1 MAVNTWDGAVSTDY
15 NDAGNWN
22 TTGETDRVPT
32 SADDVVIPDTSSINN
47 CELSAT
53 GGNPKN
59 VKSLELQA
67 NGTLI
72 GNDISIRAYGENGSG
87 RAIDLDGIISGDLSL
102 TIQTNAAT
110 NVDLVPSSGT
120 IKNLTINHADCVANL
135 LHNTSISGNLTI
147 TLGELACQTGGS
159 GRTLTVAGNTR
170 IGPASGGADQATLT
184 ALDQD
189 LLLGSGKTDDYGLTV
204 VKGGTFVGGTGT
216 HTIGSINMA
225 DFGDAK
231 CTLTSGVTTING
243 EDSGDDYAINIGGD
257 STFAHGSGTVTL
269 TRASDTRI
277 RNSGAVLALNN
288 LIINHASASYTL
300 ASNGLTCAGN
310 LTITAGTFSTGVNKP
325 LTVTGLC
332 NIGGG
337 ILTGNASAISLG
349 GLLVGSAGKY
359 NATSGTTTITAE
371 DTTGYAWD
379 VNGTDSFDNNDGGV
393 TFDLG
398 SGVDSHIR
406 TGQSDGAN
414 SFHNLTVLLNASTN
428 TLTMRPNAGTVM
440 TIEGNL
446 TISEGVLQKNTHS
459 HNLTVTGNVEIHSG
473 GKIDATSASGAMN
486 MGSLSIDAGG
496 TYLATGGTT
505 TITSEGDGSSGTNG
519 YALMAP
525 TGAIF
530 THNGGTVSIDTDATT
545 VIYIQ
550 SATNTF
556 NDLII
561 NNNGNRT
568 QWDGTLTILGDLT
581 VNASDTFQADG
592 ANNGL
597 TVNGNVSVSGTLGF
611 ASMAWA
617 GAGEF
622 GSLTIATGGTYLA
635 TSGTTTITNETGGHA
650 WKNNGGTFTHNNG
663 KVLIDF
669 DTDNL
674 AGDTEVKE
682 NTFYDLEIKL
692 DQAGYEL
699 RLEDHSSTNAM
710 DILNNLTVTKGT
722 FDTMT
727 KSDTLTIH
735 GQTIIE
741 SDGVFTEADHDTNKI
756 IHNGIVRNSG
766 TYKINDGTTV
776 KMNSGIR
783 NLGTITVA

>member
-1 MAVNTWDGAVSTDY
+1 INTGATIDGSGAKL
-15 NDAGNWN
+15 
-22 TTGETDRVPT
+22 
-32 SADDVVIPDTSSINN
+32 SI
-47 CELSAT
+47 
-53 GGNPKN
+53 
-59 VKSLELQA
+59 KSE
-67 NGTLI
+67 G
-72 GNDISIRAYGENGSG
+72 NGSEG
-87 RAIDLDGIISGDLSL
+87 TEHYALKNDGIIAGNLDLEFNY
-102 TIQTNAAT
+102 NAETAADFT
-110 NVDLVPSSGT
+110 GSSG
-120 IKNLTINHADCVANL
+120 NVRNVTINHADADVNQVGAA
-135 LHNTSISGNLTI
+135 TM
-147 TLGELACQTGGS
+147 
-159 GRTLTVAGNTR
+159 
-170 IGPASGGADQATLT
+170 AS
-184 ALDQD
+184 
-189 LLLGSGKTDDYGLTV
+189 
-204 VKGGTFVGGTGT
+204 
-216 HTIGSINMA
+216 
-225 DFGDAK
+225 
-231 CTLTSGVTTING
+231 
-243 EDSGDDYAINIGGD
+243 
-257 STFAHGSGTVTL
+257 
-269 TRASDTRI
+269 
-277 RNSGAVLALNN
+277 
-288 LIINHASASYTL
+288 
-300 ASNGLTCAGN
+300 
-310 LTITAGTFSTGVNKP
+310 LTITAGIYDAGNDG
-325 LTVTGLC
+325 LIVTGATSVTGTLTC
-332 NIGGG
+332 NSS
-337 ILTGNASAISLG
+337 TVSLG
-349 GLLVGSAGKY
+349 SGYTGGYGLQGSGTVNFGTGTNTVGAINTNSPSGVTK
-359 NATSGTTTITAE
+359 TSGTITFNTQKTGSQSIGPNSTNSNTHFNFGTSTVNFDLSGGAGTTFGIEQHSGSSKTLTITATTVNFKSNSYIYQNNT
-371 DTTGYAWD
+371 DTNIFKIIGALVIDASKTVTTYYDDSNDYGSKLEVTGD
-379 VNGTDSFDNNDGGV
+379 VTVNGILNAYSASNPKPMDFGSLTIG
-393 TFDLG
+393 G
-398 SGVDSHIR
+398 SGEYI
-406 TGQSDGAN
+406 
-414 SFHNLTVLLNASTN
+414 
-428 TLTMRPNAGTVM
+428 
-440 TIEGNL
+440 
-446 TISEGVLQKNTHS
+446 
-459 HNLTVTGNVEIHSG
+459 
-473 GKIDATSASGAMN
+473 ATS
-486 MGSLSIDAGG
+486 
-496 TYLATGGTT
+496 GTT

>member
-288 LIINHASASYTL
+288 LIINHASAAYTL

-310 LTITAGTFSTGVNKP
+310 FTITAGTFSTGVNKP

-428 TLTMRPNAGTVM
+428 TLTMRPNGGTVM

-459 HNLTVTGNVEIHSG
+459 HTLTVTGNVEIHSG

-496 TYLATGGTT
+496 TYLATG
-505 TITSEGDGSSGTNG
+505 
-519 YALMAP
+519 
-525 TGAIF
+525 
-530 THNGGTVSIDTDATT
+530 
-545 VIYIQ
+545 
-550 SATNTF
+550 
-556 NDLII
+556 
-561 NNNGNRT
+561 
-568 QWDGTLTILGDLT
+568 
-581 VNASDTFQADG
+581 
-592 ANNGL
+592 
-597 TVNGNVSVSGTLGF
+597 
-611 ASMAWA
+611 
-617 GAGEF
+617 
-622 GSLTIATGGTYLA
+622 
-635 TSGTTTITNETGGHA
+635 GTTTITNETGGHA